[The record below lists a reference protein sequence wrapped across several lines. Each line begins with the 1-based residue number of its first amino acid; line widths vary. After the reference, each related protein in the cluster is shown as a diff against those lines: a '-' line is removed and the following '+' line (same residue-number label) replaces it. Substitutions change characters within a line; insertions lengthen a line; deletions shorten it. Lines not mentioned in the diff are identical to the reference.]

1 MTTGYHISDQNGVY
15 FLTFQIV
22 DWVDIFTRKI
32 YKDIVIESFKF
43 CIENKGLR
51 LFSYVIMSNHIH
63 LIACANE
70 PFKLS
75 DIIRDFKKYTA
86 KSFLIEI
93 NSNTESRRDW
103 MLKRFE
109 FAAKS
114 NSCSGDYHIWTND
127 NHAISLV
134 SKKFYDQKLNY
145 IHENPVRAGIV
156 AKAEDYLYSSAR
168 NYCGLE
174 GVLEVEFIFY

>member
-1 MTTGYHISDQNGVY
+1 MTTGYQIYDENATY

-43 CIENKGLR
+43 CIEKKGLR
-51 LFSYVIMSNHIH
+51 LFSFVIMSNHIH
-63 LIACANE
+63 LIASANE
-70 PFKLS
+70 PFGLS
-75 DIIRDFKKYTA
+75 AVIRDFKKFTSR
-86 KSFLIEI
+86 KFLIEI
-93 NSNTESRRDW
+93 NRKIESRKDW

-109 FAAKS
+109 FASIS
-114 NSCSGDYHIWTND
+114 NSRSGNYQIWAND
-127 NHAISLV
+127 NHAISLI
-134 SKKFYDQKLNY
+134 SDKFYNQKLNY

-156 AKAEDYLYSSAR
+156 EKAEDYLYSSAR

-174 GVLEVEFIFY
+174 GVIEVEFI